1 MHKGLKGGFCGSIG
15 VLGNRENFTETMFPY
30 VDIVGVAGSIPAA
43 PTIALAKS
51 CCAFRGRIHLM
62 FWNVRG
68 RRV

>member
-1 MHKGLKGGFCGSIG
+1 MKKQDDM
-15 VLGNRENFTETMFPY
+15 REGRNL
-30 VDIVGVAGSIPAA
+30 DIVGVAGSIPAA